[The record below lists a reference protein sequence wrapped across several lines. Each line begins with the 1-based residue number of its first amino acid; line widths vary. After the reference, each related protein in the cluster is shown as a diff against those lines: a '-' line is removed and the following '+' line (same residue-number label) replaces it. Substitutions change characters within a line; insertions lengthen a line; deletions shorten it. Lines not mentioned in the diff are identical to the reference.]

1 MKLENSVTLDGVIDI
16 GLTSDKLFLMRVGKS
31 NTFTLL
37 CQLSESLRDKIK
49 SDDVAVGKLVR
60 VSGHLENPTTIR
72 IMVERMEIFDY
83 VRFEGKY
90 TYHFEKCE

>member
-1 MKLENSVTLDGVIDI
+1 MKLENSVTLDGVIDV
-16 GLTSDKLFLMRVGKS
+16 GLSSDKLFLMRVGKS
-31 NTFTLL
+31 STFTIL

-60 VSGHLENPTTIR
+60 VSGHLENPITLR
-72 IMVERMEIFDY
+72 IMVERMEFFDY

>member
-1 MKLENSVTLDGVIDI
+1 MKLENSVTLDGVIDV
-16 GLTSDKLFLMRVGKS
+16 GLTSDKLFLLRVGKS
-31 NTFTLL
+31 STFTIL
-37 CQLSESLRDKIK
+37 CQLSESLRDKIE
-49 SDDVAVGKLVR
+49 SNDIDVGKLVR
-60 VSGHLENPTTIR
+60 VSGQFAQLSSTR

>member
-1 MKLENSVTLDGVIDI
+1 MTLENSVTLDGVIDI
-16 GLTSDKLFLMRVGKS
+16 ASDKLFLMRVGKS
-31 NTFTLL
+31 STFTIL

-49 SDDVAVGKLVR
+49 FDDVAVGKLVR
-60 VSGHLENPTTIR
+60 VSGHLENPTTLQ
-72 IMVERMEIFDY
+72 IMVERMEFFDY